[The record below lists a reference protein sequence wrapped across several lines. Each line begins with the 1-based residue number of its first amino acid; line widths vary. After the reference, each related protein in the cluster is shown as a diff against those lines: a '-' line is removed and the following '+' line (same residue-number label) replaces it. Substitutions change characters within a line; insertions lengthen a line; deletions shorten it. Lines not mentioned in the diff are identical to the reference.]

1 MAVSA
6 GTHVIKTGDGRD
18 LCVEV
23 AGGRSELTIL
33 AHTAPRTAQAVRGM
47 IEDAQA
53 RGVRL
58 ISYDRPGY
66 GGSSPQPGHR
76 VADGA
81 GDVEAIAAAL
91 EIERLAIWGLS
102 GGGPYALACA
112 ALLPDLVTAVA
123 TVGSVAPWGAAGLDY
138 FAGMGELN
146 VEDIEL
152 YVSDPE
158 AAQRKTAQDRDELML
173 TTPDK
178 LLEDWRTLLS
188 EPDRV
193 ALDPDVPPSSSRPLK
208 TLSPASRLWTT
219 ASRTWSRGSARLD
232 PSASSLTAPRP
243 LRPPAGECS
252 PHVPRASRYQRA
264 GRHLSIVINRI
275 ADIHAGSWPFMTAST
290 SVTHAS
296 RNARHCRPHALLGV
310 KTRLSF

>member
-33 AHTAPRTAQAVRGM
+33 AHTGTPNSRHLFGAW

-76 VADGA
+76 VADAA

-112 ALLPDLVTAVA
+112 AFLPDLVTAVA
-123 TVGSVAPWGAAGLDY
+123 TVGSVAPWGVAGLDY

-158 AAQRKTAQDRDELML
+158 AARRKTAQDRNELML

-193 ALDPDVPPSSSRPLK
+193 ALDPDVAAFFVQ
-208 TLSPASRLWTT
+208 TTQDGLSPGEQGWWDDGVSHMEPW
-219 ASRTWSRGSARLD
+219 GFELD
-232 PSASSLTAPRP
+232 SIQVPVKVWHGRHDRFVPVQH
-243 LRPPAGECS
+243 GEWLAA
-252 PHVPRASRYQRA
+252 HVPGAQADISAQD
-264 GRHLSIVINRI
+264 GHLSIVINRI
-275 ADIHAGSWPFMTAST
+275 ADIHAWLVGHS
-290 SVTHAS
+290 
-296 RNARHCRPHALLGV
+296 
-310 KTRLSF
+310 